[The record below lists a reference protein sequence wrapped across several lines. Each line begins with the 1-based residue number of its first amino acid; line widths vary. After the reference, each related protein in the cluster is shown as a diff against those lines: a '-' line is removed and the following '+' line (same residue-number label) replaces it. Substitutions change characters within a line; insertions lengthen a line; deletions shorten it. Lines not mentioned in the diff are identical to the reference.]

1 MLPAR
6 AAAYEQLFVP
16 QYGARA
22 TARPVSLVTRRSCSS
37 SWSRHASA
45 PLGKLQPAKD
55 ICCVPG
61 TLRTCENR
69 YFDVARLQLQVLLPQ
84 KRLLEGKG
92 RECWWGSY
100 CLPLATLARLF
111 ACNSSR
117 VFGFTTV
124 RIWKYMFSLYE
135 TIRAYN
141 NNNIIGRAACA
152 TVRGDFDAIPIRFDL
167 IRAARQQQQQQ

>member
-22 TARPVSLVTRRSCSS
+22 AARPVSLVTRRSCSSSS

-69 YFDVARLQLQVLLPQ
+69 YFDVARLQLQVLLPE
-84 KRLLEGKG
+84 KRLLEGEG
-92 RECWWGSY
+92 RCWWGSY
-100 CLPLATLARLF
+100 CLPLAALARLF

-141 NNNIIGRAACA
+141 NNNIRESSMCYSS
-152 TVRGDFDAIPIRFDL
+152 RRFRCDSDSIRFD
-167 IRAARQQQQQQ
+167 

>member
-22 TARPVSLVTRRSCSS
+22 AARPVSLVTRRSCSS

-84 KRLLEGKG
+84 KSAG
-92 RECWWGSY
+92 REGEV
-100 CLPLATLARLF
+100 LVGELLLATCHTRSLVCLQLF
-111 ACNSSR
+111 ACVWLHNSSNMEIY
-117 VFGFTTV
+117 VFPL
-124 RIWKYMFSLYE
+124 RNNQSLQQQQHNRESSMCYSS
-135 TIRAYN
+135 R
-141 NNNIIGRAACA
+141 RFRC
-152 TVRGDFDAIPIRFDL
+152 DSDSIRFD
-167 IRAARQQQQQQ
+167 